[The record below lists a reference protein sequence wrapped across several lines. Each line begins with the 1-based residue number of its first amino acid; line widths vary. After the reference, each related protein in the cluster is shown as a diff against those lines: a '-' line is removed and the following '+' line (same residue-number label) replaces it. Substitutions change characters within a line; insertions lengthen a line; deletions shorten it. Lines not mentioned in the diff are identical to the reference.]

1 LRKHTSV
8 VAALAVML
16 AGTVP
21 AALAQSSY
29 SMQAATALGRQ
40 GNWRGELAYGLGWVK
55 AEPNNPDAWFIL
67 STARENLG
75 QLPGAIEAGKR
86 AIQLKPAM
94 FPYWYPVCQ
103 SYMGMGTRVGYQ
115 QLARDCAAQLQRL
128 AQFDWQWFL
137 TGTVYYSLAELQPS
151 LYQNAKA
158 AYLQDLKLNPK
169 AAGAWQNLGNTEW
182 KLGNRK
188 SAEDDFQKA
197 IELGNTGA
205 AQNLRSLQQEIQ
217 SCFNQKQTLANTQR
231 PMLGTVQ
238 NYNQNCGSI
247 SGSIPIKIVPVP

>member
-1 LRKHTSV
+1 MKNIPSV
-8 VAALAVML
+8 VVLIGLLLSGVH
-16 AGTVP
+16 
-21 AALAQSSY
+21 AALAQSGFTL
-29 SMQAATALGRQ
+29 QHATALGQHGDWQ
-40 GNWRGELAYGLGWVK
+40 GQLAYGTAWVR

-86 AIQLKPAM
+86 AVQMKPSM
-94 FPYWYPVCQ
+94 WPYWYPLCQ

-115 QLARDCAAQLQRL
+115 AMARDCAAQLQRL

-151 LYQNAKA
+151 LYQNAEA
-158 AYLQDLKLNPK
+158 AYQQDLKLNPK
-169 AAGAWQNLGNTEW
+169 ASGAWQNLGNTEW
-182 KLGNRK
+182 KLGHLK
-188 SAEDDFQKA
+188 DAENDFQRA
-197 IELGNTGA
+197 IQLGNSGA
-205 AQNLRSLQQEIQ
+205 AQNLRNLQQEIQ
-217 SCFNQKQTLANTQR
+217 SCFNQKQTISSAQH

-247 SGSIPIKIVPVP
+247 SGGIPIKIVPVP